1 MNASGWSDVSER
13 LISAEQKHEPKR
25 RINGSFLP
33 LETFIFIYLFFCMF
47 VLFGSMK
54 SLGID
59 CVGRK
64 LVYDYDVFPKKKK
77 SIFFLLEATILPLS
91 K

>member
-1 MNASGWSDVSER
+1 
-13 LISAEQKHEPKR
+13 
-25 RINGSFLP
+25 
-33 LETFIFIYLFFCMF
+33 MF

-64 LVYDYDVFPKKKK
+64 LVYDYDVFPPPKKKK
-77 SIFFLLEATILPLS
+77 INFFVFTGGYYFATLKMIFFVNALQKPEKRLFYHKYA